1 MLAHP
6 LTIESFSPYGSII
19 SPDEEVSKASTS
31 SQSCEQAKAIKVL
44 QVSQIQNPL
53 GQDTPHWQFSHLFPE
68 PHLKRHLRL
77 DKEGVRVNYSVPV
90 LEKHPYT
97 SQTFLPI
104 GAPRRD
110 IAYLSVVALEDS
122 RTKKPDLSTARAFLC
137 RGNQVVTYGA
147 GVWHTP
153 MTVAGPNDYVD
164 FAVLNY
170 EVLEPGAPEK
180 DLVQTFYSE
189 SELTVTLY
197 AN

>member
-1 MLAHP
+1 MIARP

-19 SPDEEVSKASTS
+19 SPDEEVKKSNES
-31 SQSCEQAKAIKVL
+31 SSNTNEGKAIKIF

-68 PHLKRHLRL
+68 PHLRRHLCL
-77 DKEGVRVNYSVPV
+77 DNRRDVVKHSVPI

-104 GAPRRD
+104 GAPRTD
-110 IAYLSVVALEDS
+110 IAYLSVVALEDAQ
-122 RTKKPDLSTARAFLC
+122 TKKPDLSTAKAFLC
-137 RGNQVVTYGA
+137 KGNQVVTYGA

-153 MTVAGPNDYVD
+153 MTVAGPNEYVD

-170 EVLEPGAPEK
+170 ELLDPGAPEK
-180 DLVQTFYSE
+180 DLVQNFYSD
-189 SELTVTLY
+189 SELVVSLY
-197 AN
+197 TN